1 MMQAVAEQIPDLV
14 NLRFTSWDGNRGATL
29 NDVMRD
35 ATIGEVLDEAR
46 RVMDLPIDSAYQAL
60 LDGRELNNMDTL
72 ADVGIES
79 EAELEIAPDV
89 QAG

>member
-1 MMQAVAEQIPDLV
+1 MHTLAERIPDLV
-14 NLRFTSWDGNRGATL
+14 NLRFTSWEGNRTAML
-29 NDVMRD
+29 DDVMRD

-46 RVMDLPIDSAYQAL
+46 RAMELPIDSAYKAL
-60 LDGRELNNMDTL
+60 LDGRVLNHMDTL

-79 EAELEIAPDV
+79 DAELEIAPDV